1 MLKSGGLSPPTLF
14 FFFLQECFGYYDLNS
29 WWYSAPKITMTLF
42 NDTDERDDYEIRND
56 EFVGFHWAVA
66 YAFCVTT
73 GHTSFF
79 MWKSVWFLEMTPNHY
94 NQFGEWD
101 EIYSTV

>member
-1 MLKSGGLSPPTLF
+1 
-14 FFFLQECFGYYDLNS
+14 
-29 WWYSAPKITMTLF
+29 MTLF

-79 MWKSVWFLEMTPNHY
+79 M
-94 NQFGEWD
+94 
-101 EIYSTV
+101 